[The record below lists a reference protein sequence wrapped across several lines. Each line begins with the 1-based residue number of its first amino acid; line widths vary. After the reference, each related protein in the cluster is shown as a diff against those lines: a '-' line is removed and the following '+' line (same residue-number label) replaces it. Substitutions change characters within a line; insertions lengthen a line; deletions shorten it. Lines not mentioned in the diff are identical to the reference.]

1 MHCLGGNK
9 TGSIQASD
17 FHIIYKFI
25 GCEDK
30 LQIYRLW
37 RQTGQPLNTLGQEK
51 NDELMDA
58 YGDCSYLFN
67 CFCPTNN
74 VLYHLCKF

>member
-25 GCEDK
+25 GYEDK
-30 LQIYRLW
+30 QVN
-37 RQTGQPLNTLGQEK
+37 P
-51 NDELMDA
+51 
-58 YGDCSYLFN
+58 
-67 CFCPTNN
+67 
-74 VLYHLCKF
+74 